1 VTRSVSAAAPD
12 RAAFIA
18 GLEQEVAG
26 LGELCRILQA
36 EQHYLLE
43 GDAEA
48 LPALT
53 DAKSRAV
60 EHLVELGSLR
70 NAYLDSRRLPP
81 GTAGMEQW
89 LVSQAGGERA
99 RLEDAWSRVL
109 ALTADARAANRIN
122 GGLIG
127 TRLGY
132 AQAALATLQSTAPH
146 HSGYGPDGQ
155 SDFRVGNREL
165 ARA

>member
-1 VTRSVSAAAPD
+1 VNGAAPD
-12 RAAFIA
+12 RAAFVA
-18 GLEQEVAG
+18 GLEEEVAS
-26 LGELCRILQA
+26 LSELCRILQA
-36 EQHYLLE
+36 EQQRLLE
-43 GDAEA
+43 GDVDA

-53 DAKSRAV
+53 DAKSRTV
-60 EHLVELGSLR
+60 ERLVELATLR
-70 NAYLDSRRLPP
+70 SAYLDARRLPP
-81 GTAGMEQW
+81 GAAGMQQW
-89 LVSQAGGERA
+89 LASQAGGERSRLADAWA
-99 RLEDAWSRVL
+99 RLL

-132 AQAALATLQSTAPH
+132 NQAALATLQSAAHH

>member
-1 VTRSVSAAAPD
+1 VSAAAPD
-12 RAAFIA
+12 RAAFIV
-18 GLEQEVAG
+18 GLEREVAG
-26 LGELCRILQA
+26 VGGLCRILQA
-36 EQHYLLE
+36 EQQCLLE
-43 GDAEA
+43 GDTEA

-60 EHLVELGSLR
+60 EDLVELASLR
-70 NAYLDSRRLPP
+70 NAYMDARRLPP
-81 GTAGMEQW
+81 GAAGMEHW
-89 LVSQAGGERA
+89 LASQAGGERA
-99 RLEDAWSRVL
+99 RLSDAWSRLL

-132 AQAALATLQSTAPH
+132 TQAALATLQSAAHH